1 MPVAVARLEELR
13 GSTFLS
19 PCREE
24 DLTALA
30 GAMDEV
36 TFARDHL
43 LYEQGASGDAMHL
56 ILAGQ
61 VGVLRAAEKDLPAA
75 AKTRPR
81 DRILAVVGPGECVGE
96 MALIDGEPRSA
107 TVVAVDQVV
116 TAQLTRAGYD
126 RLRAADIRCGIRV
139 TLGLFRLISH
149 RIRQVD
155 KSLEQVHHR
164 MYTI

>member
-1 MPVAVARLEELR
+1 MPVPVTRLEELR
-13 GSTFLS
+13 ASTFLT
-19 PCREE
+19 PCRGE

-30 GAMDEV
+30 AAMEEV

-56 ILAGQ
+56 ILSGQ
-61 VGVLRAAEKDLPAA
+61 VGVLRAVDRDLPAA
-75 AKTRPR
+75 VKTRPR
-81 DRILAVVGPGECVGE
+81 DRILAVVGAGECVGE

-107 TVVAVDQVV
+107 TVVAVDEVV

-126 RLRAADIRCGIRV
+126 RLRAADVRCGIRV
-139 TLGLFRLISH
+139 TLGLFRLISR

-155 KSLEQVHHR
+155 KSLEQVNHR